1 MIKFIIVDKK
11 VKKSINE
18 ILFPSIKI
26 KETEFIIAV
35 EKAKFNWYHLTDQG
49 RESSKFSR
57 VPEKKLALLTENVLE
72 ENVWLTTPGAGS
84 ISVTFDPKV
93 KYEDLV
99 KVYEFAKVNNWN
111 LWLITPLTL
120 VDDAYMEAFRQKEEA
135 KGIKLTKDQR
145 KALSLLDDQ
154 CRWFYIPSDEIEKIF
169 KIIGINPILIESDA
183 VSALDSVQNGSKI
196 AVISSNGN
204 TIIMGRNVPYITP
217 NTSESANHALLLLDT
232 LYKLSKSLGTASYFE
247 YNDDDTMVLSLALS
261 KKGKL
266 IYAKFTSEGQG
277 EEFFGTQTKSMNLDK
292 KLLLKTAKKQGLLPE
307 DILIE
312 MVKLNKPIQVFNQ
325 SESVLYNIS

>member
-1 MIKFIIVDKK
+1 MIKFIIVDKQ
-11 VKKSINE
+11 VKKSLNE

-26 KETEFIIAV
+26 QEIEFIIAV

-49 RESSKFSR
+49 KTSSKFSR

-93 KYEDLV
+93 QYEDLV
-99 KVYEFAKVNNWN
+99 KVYEFAKVHNWN

-120 VDDAYMEAFRQKEEA
+120 IDDAYMEAFRQKEEA
-135 KGIKLTKDQR
+135 RGVKLTKEQR
-145 KALSLLDDQ
+145 KALSLLNDQ
-154 CRWFYIPSDEIEKIF
+154 CRWFNIPSDDKEKIF
-169 KIIGINPILIESDA
+169 NIIGINPILKESDA
-183 VSALDSVQNGSKI
+183 VSVLESVQNGSMI

-204 TIIMGRNVPYITP
+204 TIIMGRNVPYIIP
-217 NTSESANHALLLLDT
+217 NSSESANYALLLMDT
-232 LYKLSKSLGTASYFE
+232 LNKLSKIFGTSSYFE
-247 YNDDDTMVLSLALS
+247 YNDDDTKVLSLALS

-266 IYAKFTSEGQG
+266 LSAKFTSEGQG

-292 KLLLKTAKKQGLLPE
+292 KLLIKTAKKQGILPE
-307 DILIE
+307 DLLTE
-312 MVKLNKPIQVFNQ
+312 MIKLNK
-325 SESVLYNIS
+325 NISVFD